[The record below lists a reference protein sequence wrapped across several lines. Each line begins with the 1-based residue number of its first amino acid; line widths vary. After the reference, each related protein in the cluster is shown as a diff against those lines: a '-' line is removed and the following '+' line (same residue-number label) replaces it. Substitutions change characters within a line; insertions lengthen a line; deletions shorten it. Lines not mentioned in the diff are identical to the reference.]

1 LLRGVFALVGAV
13 SARSSLV
20 VKTKKTAAL
29 TAAYSIDP
37 DGWLDEFGALMDR
50 IRPRF
55 ARYEPARHAAGL
67 MLGLLSNLERKNCW
81 TIAEER
87 GDVTPHG
94 LQHMLSRASWDED
107 AVAGDL
113 RDYVTAAFADPDAVL
128 IVDETGDVKKG
139 AATVGVQRQ
148 YTGTA
153 GRIENAQVAV
163 YLTYAAARGH
173 ALVDGTL
180 YLPKSWTEDPLRRK
194 RAGVPDDVEFAT
206 KPELAQR
213 MIASALDAGVPASW
227 VAGDEVYGAD
237 SALRSACRHRGIG
250 YVLAVAR
257 NHHVVTAQSRVDVLA
272 AAMPAFGWQRLSA
285 GASSKGPRLYSW
297 LLIDIASTL
306 PGHEWIMVRRN
317 DSTQELA
324 YYRCWSPRPVPLRT
338 LVGVAGRRWTI
349 EESFQTAKGQAGLDE
364 HQVRTW
370 TSWRRWM
377 ILSML
382 ATAFLAVT
390 CANEHTTT
398 PTPQGLIPFTLHE
411 IRRLFDKLVLARTAT
426 EDTIWA
432 WSLWRRK
439 HQATARTCHYQRR
452 SEHQ

>member
-1 LLRGVFALVGAV
+1 
-13 SARSSLV
+13 

-29 TAAYSIDP
+29 TAAFSIDS

-81 TIAEER
+81 TIAEEH
-87 GDVTPHG
+87 GDVTPYG
-94 LQHMLSRASWDED
+94 LQHMLSRASWDDD
-107 AVAGDL
+107 AVAADV
-113 RDYVTAAFADPDAVL
+113 RDYVSTAFADPDAVL
-128 IVDETGDVKKG
+128 VVDETGDLKKG
-139 AATVGVQRQ
+139 VATVGVQRQ

-153 GRIENAQVAV
+153 GRIENSQVAV

-173 ALVDGTL
+173 ALIDTRL
-180 YLPKSWTEDPLRRK
+180 YLPKSWTEDRSRRV

-206 KPELAQR
+206 KPALAQR
-213 MIASALDAGVPASW
+213 MIISALDASVPASW

-237 SALRSACRHRGIG
+237 SALRSACRDRGVG
-250 YVLAVAR
+250 YVLAVAC
-257 NHHVVTAQSRVDVLA
+257 NHHVVTAGCRVDALA
-272 AAMPAFGWQRLSA
+272 AAVPAFGWQRLSA
-285 GASSKGPRLYSW
+285 GSGSKGPRLYSW
-297 LLIDIASTL
+297 LLMDITSAL

-317 DSTQELA
+317 DSTGELA
-324 YYRCWSPRPVPLRT
+324 YYRCWSARPVPLQT
-338 LVGVAGRRWTI
+338 LVRVAGRRWTI
-349 EESFQTAKGQAGLDE
+349 EESFQAAKGQAGLDE

-370 TSWRRWM
+370 TSWRRWV
-377 ILSML
+377 ILAML
-382 ATAFLAVT
+382 ALAFLAVT
-390 CANEHTTT
+390 AANERDNT
-398 PTPQGLIPFTLHE
+398 PAPQGLIPFTLNE
-411 IRRLFDKLVLARTAT
+411 IRHLFDKLILARTAT

-439 HQATARTCHYQRR
+439 HQATARTCHYRRR

>member
-1 LLRGVFALVGAV
+1 
-13 SARSSLV
+13 
-20 VKTKKTAAL
+20 VKTIQTAAL
-29 TAAYSIDP
+29 TAAFSIDP
-37 DGWLDEFGALMDR
+37 DCWLDEFGALMDR

-55 ARYEPARHAAGL
+55 ARYESARHAAGL

-94 LQHMLSRASWDED
+94 LQHMLSRACWDED
-107 AVAGDL
+107 AVAGDA
-113 RDYVTAAFADPDAVL
+113 RDYVTTAFADTEAVL
-128 IVDETGDVKKG
+128 VVDETGDVKKG
-139 AATVGVQRQ
+139 TATVGVQRQ

-163 YLTYAAARGH
+163 YLTYAGARGH
-173 ALVDGTL
+173 ALIDGRL
-180 YLPKSWTEDPLRRK
+180 YLPKSWAEDPGKLA

-206 KPELAQR
+206 KPALAQE
-213 MIASALDAGVPASW
+213 MIAAALDADVPASW

-237 SALRSACRHRGIG
+237 SGLRSVCRDQGLG
-250 YVLAVAR
+250 YVLNVAC
-257 NHHVVTAQSRVDVLA
+257 NHHVVTAGCRVDALVVGT
-272 AAMPAFGWQRLSA
+272 PAFAWQRLSA
-285 GASSKGPRLYSW
+285 GAGSKGHRMYSW
-297 LLIDIASTL
+297 LLIDIASSL

-317 DSTQELA
+317 DSTGELA
-324 YYRCWSPRPVPLRT
+324 YYRCWSPHLVPLQT

-370 TSWRRWM
+370 TSWHRWM
-377 ILSML
+377 ILAML
-382 ATAFLAVT
+382 AMAFLAVT
-390 CANEHTTT
+390 AANERDGT
-398 PTPQGLIPFTLHE
+398 PAPPSLIPFTLNE

-426 EDTIWA
+426 AESIWA

-439 HQATARTCHYQRR
+439 HQANARHYHYQRR
-452 SEHQ
+452 SEPC

>member
-1 LLRGVFALVGAV
+1 
-13 SARSSLV
+13 

-29 TAAYSIDP
+29 TAAFSIDS
-37 DGWLDEFGALMDR
+37 DCWLDGFGALMDR

-81 TIAEER
+81 TIAEAR
-87 GDVTPHG
+87 GDMTPFG

-107 AVAGDL
+107 AVAGDV
-113 RDYVTAAFADPDAVL
+113 RDYVTTAFADPEAVL
-128 IVDETGDVKKG
+128 VVDETGDLKKG
-139 AATVGVQRQ
+139 GATVGVQRQ

-153 GRIENAQVAV
+153 GRIENSQVAV
-163 YLTYAAARGH
+163 YLTYAAPRGH
-173 ALVDGTL
+173 ALIDTRL
-180 YLPKSWTEDPLRRK
+180 YLPKSWAEDRSRRV

-206 KPELAQR
+206 KPVLAQR

-237 SALRSACRHRGIG
+237 SALRAVCRGRGVG
-250 YVLAVAR
+250 YVLAVAC
-257 NHHVVTAQSRVDVLA
+257 NHHVVTAGCRVDALA
-272 AAMPAFGWQRLSA
+272 AGIPTFGWQRLSA
-285 GASSKGPRLYSW
+285 GSGSKGPRLYSW
-297 LLIDIASTL
+297 LLIDITSAL

-317 DSTQELA
+317 DSTGELA
-324 YYRCWSPRPVPLRT
+324 YYRCWSAHPVPLQT
-338 LVGVAGRRWTI
+338 LVRVAGRRWTI
-349 EESFQTAKGQAGLDE
+349 EESFQTAKGQTGLDE

-370 TSWRRWM
+370 TSWHRWV
-377 ILSML
+377 ILAML
-382 ATAFLAVT
+382 ALAFLAVT
-390 CANEHTTT
+390 AANERDNT
-398 PTPQGLIPFTLHE
+398 PAPPGLIPFTLNE

-439 HQATARTCHYQRR
+439 HQATARHYHYQRR
-452 SEHQ
+452 SEPC

>member
-1 LLRGVFALVGAV
+1 
-13 SARSSLV
+13 

-29 TAAYSIDP
+29 TAVNSIDP
-37 DGWLDEFGALMDR
+37 DGWLDEFGTLMDR

-107 AVAGDL
+107 AVAGDV
-113 RDYVTAAFADPDAVL
+113 RDYVTTAFADPDAVL
-128 IVDETGDVKKG
+128 VVDETGDVKKG

-163 YLTYAAARGH
+163 YLTYSAACGH
-173 ALVDGTL
+173 ALIDGKL
-180 YLPKSWTEDPLRRK
+180 YLPKSWTDDPRRRA

-206 KPELAQR
+206 KPVLAQR
-213 MIASALDAGVPASW
+213 MITSALDAGVPASW

-237 SALRSACRHRGIG
+237 PALRTACRRRGVG

-257 NHHVVTAQSRVDVLA
+257 NHHVVTADCRVDVLA

-285 GASSKGPRLYSW
+285 GAGSKGPRLYSW
-297 LLIDIASTL
+297 LLIDIPSTL
-306 PGHEWIMVRRN
+306 PGCEWIMVRRN
-317 DSTQELA
+317 DSTRELA
-324 YYRCWSPRPVPLRT
+324 YFRCWSPHPVALRT

-349 EESFQTAKGQAGLDE
+349 EESFQAAKGQAGLDE

-370 TSWRRWM
+370 TSWRRWV

-382 ATAFLAVT
+382 AMAFLAVT
-390 CANEHTTT
+390 CANERNNT
-398 PTPQGLIPFTLHE
+398 PTQHGLIPFTLNE
-411 IRRLFDKLVLARTAT
+411 IRRLFDKLILARTAT

-439 HQATARTCHYQRR
+439 HQATARYHHYRRR

>member
-1 LLRGVFALVGAV
+1 
-13 SARSSLV
+13 
-20 VKTKKTAAL
+20 
-29 TAAYSIDP
+29 
-37 DGWLDEFGALMDR
+37 
-50 IRPRF
+50 
-55 ARYEPARHAAGL
+55 
-67 MLGLLSNLERKNCW
+67 
-81 TIAEER
+81 
-87 GDVTPHG
+87 
-94 LQHMLSRASWDED
+94 
-107 AVAGDL
+107 
-113 RDYVTAAFADPDAVL
+113 
-128 IVDETGDVKKG
+128 
-139 AATVGVQRQ
+139 
-148 YTGTA
+148 
-153 GRIENAQVAV
+153 
-163 YLTYAAARGH
+163 
-173 ALVDGTL
+173 
-180 YLPKSWTEDPLRRK
+180 
-194 RAGVPDDVEFAT
+194 
-206 KPELAQR
+206 
-213 MIASALDAGVPASW
+213 

-257 NHHVVTAQSRVDVLA
+257 NHHVVTTQSRVDVLA

-285 GASSKGPRLYSW
+285 GAGSKGPRLYSW

-324 YYRCWSPRPVPLRT
+324 YYRCWSPRPVPLRI

-398 PTPQGLIPFTLHE
+398 PTPQGLIPFTLSE

-439 HQATARTCHYQRR
+439 HQATARTCHYQHR
-452 SEHQ
+452 SEHR

>member
-1 LLRGVFALVGAV
+1 M
-13 SARSSLV
+13 V

-29 TAAYSIDP
+29 TAVQSIDP
-37 DGWLDEFGALMDR
+37 DRWLDEFGALMDR

-67 MLGLLSNLERKNCW
+67 MLGLVSNLERKNCW
-81 TIAEER
+81 TIAEKR

-94 LQHMLSRASWDED
+94 LQHMLSRASWDEA
-107 AVAGDL
+107 AVAADM
-113 RDYVTAAFADPDAVL
+113 RDYVVTAFADSDAVL
-128 IVDETGDVKKG
+128 VVDETGDLKKG
-139 AATVGVQRQ
+139 VHSVGVQRQ

-173 ALVDGTL
+173 ALIDTAL
-180 YLPKSWTEDPLRRK
+180 YLPKSWTDDVPRRR

-206 KPELAQR
+206 KPALAQQ
-213 MIASALDAGVPASW
+213 MITDALDAGASASW

-237 SALRSACRHRGIG
+237 SALRRACQNRGIG

-257 NHHVVTAQSRVDVLA
+257 NHHVVTAAQRVEELA
-272 AAMPAFGWQRLSA
+272 AAMPRVGWQRLSA
-285 GASSKGPRLYSW
+285 GAGSKGPRLYSW
-297 LLIDIASTL
+297 LLIDISSAL

-324 YYRCWSPRPVPLRT
+324 YYRCWSADPVPLRT

-370 TSWRRWM
+370 TSWRRWV

-382 ATAFLAVT
+382 AMAFLAVT
-390 CANEHTTT
+390 CANARDNM
-398 PTPQGLIPFTLHE
+398 PAPQSLIPFTVNE
-411 IRRLFDKLVLARTAT
+411 IRRLFDKLILARTAT
-426 EDTIWA
+426 DDTIWA

-439 HQATARTCHYQRR
+439 HQATARSCHYRRR
-452 SEHQ
+452 SAQQ